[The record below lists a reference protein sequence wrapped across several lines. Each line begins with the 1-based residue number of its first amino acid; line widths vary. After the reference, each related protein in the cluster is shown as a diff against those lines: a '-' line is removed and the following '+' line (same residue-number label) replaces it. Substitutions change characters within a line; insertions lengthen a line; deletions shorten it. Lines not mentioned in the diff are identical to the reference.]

1 MTKIPINV
9 SLNKW
14 LINILRFTL
23 IIQEKVVSTLLLF
36 YILKNKEKQT
46 EINKH
51 RCNRNQHH
59 SPVCHGWVPTVL
71 PVLPAASHNL
81 LCTHQLLLQISHP
94 TAQRQGYYSATHL
107 HYLPKTPSLVHT
119 SHKIPLHKILY
130 TFKIL
135 LYKILFAKK
144 LLNSIFILLTLSS

>member
-14 LINILRFTL
+14 LINILQFTL

-59 SPVCHGWVPTVL
+59 SLVCQGWITHSITGAYSSVTQSPPHSL
-71 PVLPAASHNL
+71 AASGNSSSHCSQARL
-81 LCTHQLLLQISHP
+81 LFCYPPPLP
-94 TAQRQGYYSATHL
+94 TKDTFLGVHL
-107 HYLPKTPSLVHT
+107 TQNCFT
-119 SHKIPLHKILY
+119 
-130 TFKIL
+130 
-135 LYKILFAKK
+135 
-144 LLNSIFILLTLSS
+144 

>member
-36 YILKNKEKQT
+36 HILKNKEKQT
-46 EINKH
+46 NINTH
-51 RCNRNQHH
+51 RCNRNHTILRYAMAGSPQYYQCFQQHH
-59 SPVCHGWVPTVL
+59 T
-71 PVLPAASHNL
+71 
-81 LCTHQLLLQISHP
+81 IS
-94 TAQRQGYYSATHL
+94 AL
-107 HYLPKTPSLVHT
+107 T
-119 SHKIPLHKILY
+119 SCFWKFLIPLLKDKVATLLPTSTTYQRHLPWCTPHTKFLY
-130 TFKIL
+130 IKHTFKIL
-135 LYKILFAKK
+135 LFKILFPKK